1 MSCRRSTPWLGG
13 VTFVDRRRSIRQ
25 QPRRVAWRATS
36 ESVSDPDLVRAAASH
51 RGTASA
57 ASVNGSVEP
66 GRLRRLQF
74 LLALWVRRNVGD
86 LLYLSRQRFG
96 WRGPANR
103 RVCTRGRTRRSAS
116 YRALQSM
123 GHGIHEAVP
132 RLRGRWGALDDTATA
147 SADGIGGGI
156 SIRLP
161 NARSTGRSMRTRCPN
176 SGFCLLFSD
185 PARLARIRV
194 GVRDTST
201 LLVQVDANKAGRWNM
216 AEIALLPR
224 RLAEW
229 SGTPPRWYP
238 LQLGGC

>member
-1 MSCRRSTPWLGG
+1 MGPLRRAGSEASRLCWLCGSAGMSETC
-13 VTFVDRRRSIRQ
+13 FV
-25 QPRRVAWRATS
+25 
-36 ESVSDPDLVRAAASH
+36 LVGS
-51 RGTASA
+51 ASA
-57 ASVNGSVEP
+57 G
-66 GRLRRLQF
+66 G
-74 LLALWVRRNVGD
+74 
-86 LLYLSRQRFG
+86 
-96 WRGPANR
+96 GPANR

-116 YRALQSM
+116 YRALQSI

-132 RLRGRWGALDDTATA
+132 RLQGRWGALDVLSTAAA

-156 SIRLP
+156 SKRLP

-176 SGFCLLFSD
+176 SGSVLLFSD

-201 LLVQVDANKAGRWNM
+201 FIVQVDVNIAGRWNM

>member
-1 MSCRRSTPWLGG
+1 MRG
-13 VTFVDRRRSIRQ
+13 
-25 QPRRVAWRATS
+25 TS

-66 GRLRRLQF
+66 GRFRRLPF
-74 LLALWVRRNVGD
+74 CWLCGSAGMSEPCSISVGSASAGGG
-86 LLYLSRQRFG
+86 L
-96 WRGPANR
+96 ANR
-103 RVCTRGRTRRSAS
+103 CVCTRGRMRRAAP

-132 RLRGRWGALDDTATA
+132 RLQGRWGALDDTATA

-176 SGFCLLFSD
+176 SGSVLLFSD

-201 LLVQVDANKAGRWNM
+201 SLVQVDVNKVGR
-216 AEIALLPR
+216 
-224 RLAEW
+224 
-229 SGTPPRWYP
+229 
-238 LQLGGC
+238 

>member
-1 MSCRRSTPWLGG
+1 M
-13 VTFVDRRRSIRQ
+13 
-25 QPRRVAWRATS
+25 
-36 ESVSDPDLVRAAASH
+36 
-51 RGTASA
+51 
-57 ASVNGSVEP
+57 
-66 GRLRRLQF
+66 
-74 LLALWVRRNVGD
+74 
-86 LLYLSRQRFG
+86 LYLQVSRQRFS
-96 WRGPANR
+96 WRGTRQPSRSRLHAEGADEESRTVPSLTVDGSR
-103 RVCTRGRTRRSAS
+103 RSRGRAS
-116 YRALQSM
+116 PSRK
-123 GHGIHEAVP
+123 V
-132 RLRGRWGALDDTATA
+132 GRVGCTTAAA

-156 SIRLP
+156 SKRLP

-176 SGFCLLFSD
+176 SGSVLLFSD

-201 LLVQVDANKAGRWNM
+201 FTVQVDVNIAGRWNM

>member
-36 ESVSDPDLVRAAASH
+36 ESVSDPGLVRAAASH
-51 RGTASA
+51 RGTAA
-57 ASVNGSVEP
+57 AAPVNGP
-66 GRLRRLQF
+66 LRRAGSEASRLCWLCGSAGMSETCF
-74 LLALWVRRNVGD
+74 VLVG
-86 LLYLSRQRFG
+86 SASAG
-96 WRGPANR
+96 GGPANR

-116 YRALQSM
+116 YRALQSI

-132 RLRGRWGALDDTATA
+132 RLQGRWGALDDSAAA
-147 SADGIGGGI
+147 SADGIGGGT
-156 SIRLP
+156 SKRRP
-161 NARSTGRSMRTRCPN
+161 YARSTGRSMRTRCPN

-201 LLVQVDANKAGRWNM
+201 SLVQVDVNKVGR
-216 AEIALLPR
+216 
-224 RLAEW
+224 
-229 SGTPPRWYP
+229 
-238 LQLGGC
+238 